1 MMLSTMI
8 LSLLKKMTMMKTLP
22 RPIWRQGMMMIW
34 LMEVEPQVEEQED
47 GGMGAVLA
55 RLGVGSNE
63 EVPAAVADRAG
74 GDDDEDEDP
83 LAAMRR
89 MMAQHGGESDED

>member
-1 MMLSTMI
+1 
-8 LSLLKKMTMMKTLP
+8 MTTRPLP
-22 RPIWRQGMMMIW
+22 RA
-34 LMEVEPQVEEQED
+34 VEDARVAAERTQQRRERWPSAPSEEVEEQED